1 MLSKK
6 ESMIRHVDD
15 NGIICQI
22 IFLKKGTNTTH
33 IFINSRSRSQKV
45 LEEGLI
51 LKTGKLTILIRPI

>member
-1 MLSKK
+1 MLSQK

-45 LEEGLI
+45 FEKRLI
-51 LKTGKLTILIRPI
+51 LEAGKLPILIIPA